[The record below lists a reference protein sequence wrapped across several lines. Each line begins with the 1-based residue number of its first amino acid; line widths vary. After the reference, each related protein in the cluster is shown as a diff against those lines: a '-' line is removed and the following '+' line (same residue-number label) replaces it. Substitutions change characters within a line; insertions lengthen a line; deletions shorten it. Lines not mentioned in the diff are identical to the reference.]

1 MLWPIKGISPG
12 FSWSQTCDFFRR
24 CVSAKDVITYNTSI
38 RVFEASREWS
48 RVGSSSCVKCQDP
61 AVKGQV
67 PAGPVRKHHRIS
79 FFETQKRNRKHPE
92 LSSLEGCNLLGPGF
106 WQMESSNCIA
116 GDGRTFKYNEF
127 DHLFWS
133 DFHLWTRFCTWKK
146 NGDFIKSDGTTL
158 LFCTARKR
166 VGSHNGQNS
175 QRRQKVFRSVRWKW
189 KLGSILADFQEA
201 FTVKMSHGPRV
212 VLALFLVTKA
222 VFFPFSKTCWDLEKK
237 RCCFDLESPVSMSG
251 FQNGQDVGSSQS
263 SSGDMWGNGPG
274 ETFSHRNQSTFQS
287 VFSVVGSQIWSKSQ
301 RSSWNR
307 TVKKDLHA
315 PFCRLQRLEV
325 SKYLRLVKVA
335 SCNSFRQGSYHPWP
349 CACV

>member
-12 FSWSQTCDFFRR
+12 FSWSQTCDFLTRR

-67 PAGPVRKHHRIS
+67 PPGPVRKHHRIS
-79 FFETQKRNRKHPE
+79 FFETQKRNKKHPE

-158 LFCTARKR
+158 LFCTARKK
-166 VGSHNGQNS
+166 GGQP
-175 QRRQKVFRSVRWKW
+175 KW
-189 KLGSILADFQEA
+189 
-201 FTVKMSHGPRV
+201 
-212 VLALFLVTKA
+212 TK
-222 VFFPFSKTCWDLEKK
+222 
-237 RCCFDLESPVSMSG
+237 
-251 FQNGQDVGSSQS
+251 
-263 SSGDMWGNGPG
+263 
-274 ETFSHRNQSTFQS
+274 
-287 VFSVVGSQIWSKSQ
+287 
-301 RSSWNR
+301 
-307 TVKKDLHA
+307 
-315 PFCRLQRLEV
+315 
-325 SKYLRLVKVA
+325 
-335 SCNSFRQGSYHPWP
+335 
-349 CACV
+349 